1 MKPPAGRQ
9 IQIWFRNE
17 DRDLV
22 VERAEDMD
30 RTVAHVIRKAVLFTL
45 NNPHIV
51 WTDGSPALN
60 SQDQMSGLRALVE
73 SKYAAKI
80 RKLEAKI
87 KELEAKL
94 RQDE

>member
-22 VERAEDMD
+22 VERAEEMD

-45 NNPHIV
+45 NNPRIV

-60 SQDQMSGLRALVE
+60 LQDS
-73 SKYAAKI
+73 
-80 RKLEAKI
+80 AKI
-87 KELEAKL
+87 KELKDKL

>member
-22 VERAEDMD
+22 VERAEGMD
-30 RTVAHVIRKAVLFTL
+30 RTVAHVIRKAALFTL

-51 WTDGSPALN
+51 WTDGSPDLN

-73 SKYAAKI
+73 SKDARI
-80 RKLEAKI
+80 RELEAKI
-87 KELEAKL
+87 KELKAKL